1 MNKHLKSGCK
11 VISRKAIGV
20 IRHRTNPECYSSFEV
35 STCREEYEFG
45 SCYLVG
51 VRADTR
57 GTYSVMASSW
67 RFDKYANLT
76 NSDDDGMKKE
86 SEIVEELIEDERHDC
101 DPQPEKTEW
110 AAGEKPLCGV
120 WLELLDPVDGRKYV
134 VLKYK
139 YISDCLAIFVEKDA
153 SDFEQAGEWQHF
165 AHKLYVDPKEKAL
178 AQIAFALATNVIG
191 EDAAGEINFN
201 RDNDYSRD
209 YRNMAQAIIDG
220 CIGHVEYTGDK

>member
-1 MNKHLKSGCK
+1 MSKS
-11 VISRKAIGV
+11 KAIGV
-20 IRHRTNPECYSSFEV
+20 IRHRTNPECYSPFEV

-57 GTYSVMASSW
+57 GTYTVMASSW
-67 RFDKYANLT
+67 KFDKYANL
-76 NSDDDGMKKE
+76 SGKDDDGMNKE
-86 SEIVEELIEDERHDC
+86 SEIIDELIEDERHDC
-101 DPQPEKTEW
+101 DKPEVTEW
-110 AAGEKPLCGV
+110 KQGEKPPCGV
-120 WLELLDPVDGRKYV
+120 WLELLDPVDGRKHV

-139 YISDCLAIFVEKDA
+139 YISDRLALFVEKDA

-209 YRNMAQAIIDG
+209 YRNMAREIIDG
-220 CIGHVEYTGDK
+220 NIPFTEYRGE